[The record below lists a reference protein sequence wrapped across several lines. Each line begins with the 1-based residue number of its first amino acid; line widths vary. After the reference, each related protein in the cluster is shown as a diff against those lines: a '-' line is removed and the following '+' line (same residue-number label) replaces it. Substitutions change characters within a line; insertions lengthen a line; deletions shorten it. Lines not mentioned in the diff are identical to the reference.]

1 MIPTIR
7 VAIAEPSTIVRSGL
21 EIQLKRLA
29 RYKVQIHF
37 LLESNRRDWV
47 ENASLI
53 LADIFILNPLIAGLN
68 PKQNFISQRDT
79 AKFVALSYGTTDE
92 SLLKDYDE
100 VLRITDTPQQ
110 LSEIFDRLISP
121 EENTIVNNTTE
132 SQALTPREK
141 EIVVCV
147 VKGMTNK
154 EIAQTLFLSTHT
166 VITHRRNITK
176 KLQIHSSSGLT
187 IYAIMNKLVELNEI
201 NQKV

>member
-1 MIPTIR
+1 MISTIR
-7 VAIAEPSTIVRSGL
+7 VAIAEPSAIVRSGL
-21 EIQLKRLA
+21 EMQLKRLA
-29 RYKVQIHF
+29 RHKVQIQL
-37 LLESNRRDWV
+37 LLEDNRRDWS
-47 ENASLI
+47 ENAGLA
-53 LADIFILNPLIAGLN
+53 LADVFILNPLIAGLN
-68 PKQNFISQRDT
+68 PKQSFVSQKDS

-110 LSEIFDRLISP
+110 LAETFDRLVSQ
-121 EENTIVNNTTE
+121 EEDNSAGNATE